1 MFMMCAM
8 FLEPLEGWHTPG
20 GSDGSLITW
29 GDPRR
34 GGDSRSVQ
42 QQLSERLKK
51 GVWSRGKSGRRL
63 A

>member
-1 MFMMCAM
+1 MFMMFAM
-8 FLEPLEGWHTPG
+8 FFEPLEGWHTPG

-34 GGDSRSVQ
+34 GGDSLSVQ